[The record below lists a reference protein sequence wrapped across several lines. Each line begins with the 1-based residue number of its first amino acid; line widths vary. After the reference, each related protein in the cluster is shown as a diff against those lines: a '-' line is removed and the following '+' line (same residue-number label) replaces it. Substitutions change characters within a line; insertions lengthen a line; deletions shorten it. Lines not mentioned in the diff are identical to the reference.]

1 MRFLREKVGLIAFL
15 FLVASMALYGGS
27 VQAYYGSGL
36 YGGIGSIAGSG
47 SALGSVY
54 YSGMGGLYGGLGS
67 MYGGLY
73 GSSMYGG
80 LMGGMYGGLMGGM
93 YGSSMYGG
101 LYGSS
106 MYGGLMGGMYGS
118 SMYGGLYGGLM
129 GGMYG
134 SSMYGGLMG
143 GLYGSSMYGGLMGG
157 MYGSSMYG
165 GLMGGMYGSSLYGGL
180 GRLGFGDGMEQMREA
195 QVLLTSGI
203 SLTSFLLGTSST
215 STTVSAPVVP
225 ALPNPTGT
233 WNGTYLS
240 YINLKGGIASFAL
253 TYNTL
258 TYAITGTAGL
268 YLNKLIPI
276 PIPVSGLN
284 SATGFTL
291 TGTYFDILKLKL
303 YYASYAC
310 TLITPSYMTG
320 TYIIHDALYLETDT
334 GSFNLSLV
342 I

>member
-67 MYGGLY
+67 MY
-73 GSSMYGG
+73 
-80 LMGGMYGGLMGGM
+80 
-93 YGSSMYGG
+93 
-101 LYGSS
+101 
-106 MYGGLMGGMYGS
+106 
-118 SMYGGLYGGLM
+118 
-129 GGMYG
+129 
-134 SSMYGGLMG
+134 G